1 MRSRNINFHKY
12 FFIGLMALML
22 TATCS
27 AQLPGDSISVRKI
40 VEIPLKNQAIL
51 SSPAYADLLLQKTE
65 LQSSLD
71 SLLVDYTEEHPKVKE
86 IRVELRYIQVE
97 MGRLLAVKPEDAPR
111 LTDALG
117 KLMLRKVELEAQL
130 DNLRTQYKED
140 YPDVRKAKKKVD
152 AFEAAIKE
160 ILG

>member
-1 MRSRNINFHKY
+1 MKIRNLLFALVAVL
-12 FFIGLMALML
+12 IG
-22 TATCS
+22 TAICFSQKNS
-27 AQLPGDSISVRKI
+27 AVIKPIPTADLQSIH
-40 VEIPLKNQAIL
+40 
-51 SSPAYADLLLQKTE
+51 SSAAYADLLLQKTE

-86 IRVELRYIQVE
+86 IRVELRYLQSE
-97 MGRLLAVKPEDAPR
+97 MDRVLAVRPENAAR

-117 KLMLRKVELEAQL
+117 KLMLRKVQLEAEL
-130 DNLRTQYKED
+130 DNLRTQYKDD
-140 YPDVRKAKKKVD
+140 YPDVRKAKKQVD

>member
-1 MRSRNINFHKY
+1 MRTWKLLF
-12 FFIGLMALML
+12 ALVAVL
-22 TATCS
+22 FGTAICFSQKNSTAVKSTPTADLQPIRSS
-27 AQLPGDSISVRKI
+27 A
-40 VEIPLKNQAIL
+40 
-51 SSPAYADLLLQKTE
+51 AYADLLLQKTE

-86 IRVELRYIQVE
+86 IRIELGYLQAE
-97 MGRLLAVKPEDAPR
+97 MDRLLAVKPENAGR

-130 DNLRTQYKED
+130 DNLRSQYKED
-140 YPDVRKAKKKVD
+140 YPDVKKAKKKVD
-152 AFEAAIKE
+152 AYESAIKE